1 MGWFSKI
8 KNRLSNVRTGT
19 RIEMVTENGG
29 GFYSYAG
36 RLYQSDLIRAAIR
49 PQAKAVGKLLAVH
62 ILQNENGVQRNPQP
76 YMRFLLEEPNPY
88 MSGQVMQEKVE
99 PQLGLNNNAFVLIM
113 RDENGVPAELYPVP
127 AVTAETIYIHNV
139 LHLRFCLKNGK
150 SMIFP
155 YSEIIHLRNDFCE
168 DDIFGASPADALVN
182 LMEVVAVSD
191 QSVVKA
197 IKNSSV
203 IRWILKYANAL
214 RVDDLKKN
222 VKEFAENY
230 LSVDSDS
237 FGAAGVSGDVDIVRI
252 EPKDYV
258 PNALQIKNTTE
269 RVYSFFNTNEKI
281 VKSTFTEDEWNSYF
295 EAVIEP
301 VALQMQNEYTRK
313 LFTRRERSCGNKI
326 YFEAANLKCASLS
339 TKLAL
344 REMVD
349 RGALTPNE
357 WRDTFNYA
365 PIEGGDEPIRRL
377 DTAPVTEGGEN

>member
-8 KNRLSNVRTGT
+8 KERLSNVRTGT
-19 RIEMVTENGG
+19 RIELVTENGG

-49 PQAKAVGKLLAVH
+49 PQAKAVGQLLSVH
-62 ILQNENGVQRNPQP
+62 ILQNESGVQRNPQP

-99 PQLGLNNNAFVLIM
+99 TQLGLNNNAFVLIM

-150 SMIFP
+150 SMTFP

-203 IRWILKYANAL
+203 IRWI
-214 RVDDLKKN
+214 
-222 VKEFAENY
+222 
-230 LSVDSDS
+230 
-237 FGAAGVSGDVDIVRI
+237 
-252 EPKDYV
+252 
-258 PNALQIKNTTE
+258 
-269 RVYSFFNTNEKI
+269 
-281 VKSTFTEDEWNSYF
+281 
-295 EAVIEP
+295 
-301 VALQMQNEYTRK
+301 
-313 LFTRRERSCGNKI
+313 
-326 YFEAANLKCASLS
+326 
-339 TKLAL
+339 
-344 REMVD
+344 
-349 RGALTPNE
+349 
-357 WRDTFNYA
+357 
-365 PIEGGDEPIRRL
+365 
-377 DTAPVTEGGEN
+377 